1 MNDDVILDV
10 TCPRCGPIELQP
22 DEAWLVLASEPALSH
37 YAFTCPDCGGGVRHH
52 ADATVVSVLT
62 PLVATET
69 LCVPAEALE
78 LRTGPALTN
87 DDLIDFCL
95 ALESFTTLDLA
106 AAATLED
113 VPAPH

>member
-1 MNDDVILDV
+1 MKDDVILDV
-10 TCPRCGPIELQP
+10 TCPRCGPIELEP

-37 YAFTCPDCGGGVRHH
+37 YAFRCPDCGGDVRHH
-52 ADATVVSVLT
+52 ADAAVVSVLT

-78 LRTGPALTN
+78 SRGGPALTT

-95 ALESFTTLDLA
+95 ALESLTTQDIA
-106 AAATLED
+106 AAATLEGA
-113 VPAPH
+113 PAGR